1 MIRKGKKAKVSC
13 YKEALCSRPIKAELR
28 RAKKGSVQD
37 VVRTAKPVVSPVF
50 MKIGVK
56 KCREQKPERV
66 LASKPQILPVV
77 AGRTIYSTEKP
88 PKVLEGK
95 ARRVNKDITL
105 KKLFDS
111 EAERR

>member
-13 YKEALCSRPIKAELR
+13 CKEASCSQPIQAELR
-28 RAKKGSVQD
+28 RAKKGSARD
-37 VVRTAKPVVSPVF
+37 VVRTAKPVVSPAF

-66 LASKPQILPVV
+66 LTSKPQILPVV
-77 AGRTIYSTEKP
+77 AGRTICSAEKP
-88 PKVLEGK
+88 PKILEGK
-95 ARRVNKDITL
+95 AQRVDKDITL